1 MKKNLVFMLLILL
14 SVKMFPTNNW
24 SLANAIEPDIIWLE
38 KEYDNVDNFS
48 EGLAFVLLNYK
59 YGFIDKT
66 GKEVIPLKY
75 DFEIGRASCR
85 ERV

>member
-1 MKKNLVFMLLILL
+1 MKKNLIFMLLILL

-48 EGLAFVLLNYK
+48 EGLA
-59 YGFIDKT
+59 
-66 GKEVIPLKY
+66 
-75 DFEIGRASCR
+75 
-85 ERV
+85 